1 MGFMI
6 NHEFFAHAD
15 SGAKNFHSESSD
27 AFYHNRFAM
36 SNVFTIFLPKPID
49 FSAERCY
56 TDPTSAREVFLL
68 WREKPFRFPLST
80 LTKESPSKQREV
92 TFYLEVP
99 IT

>member
-1 MGFMI
+1 MREELSPKKPLSHILTQKLF
-6 NHEFFAHAD
+6 
-15 SGAKNFHSESSD
+15 
-27 AFYHNRFAM
+27 
-36 SNVFTIFLPKPID
+36 IFLPKPID

-80 LTKESPSKQREV
+80 CTKEPPSKQREV